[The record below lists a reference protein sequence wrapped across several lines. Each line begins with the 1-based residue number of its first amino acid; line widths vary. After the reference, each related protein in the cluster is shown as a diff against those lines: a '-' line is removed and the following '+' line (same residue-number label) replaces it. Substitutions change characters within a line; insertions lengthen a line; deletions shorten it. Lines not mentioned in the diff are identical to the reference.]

1 MSDLPSSANA
11 LLALVIVVAVTWS
24 VGAAAIKVVDRL
36 PPDQS

>member
-1 MSDLPSSANA
+1 MSDFPAWANA

-36 PPDQS
+36 PPNRR